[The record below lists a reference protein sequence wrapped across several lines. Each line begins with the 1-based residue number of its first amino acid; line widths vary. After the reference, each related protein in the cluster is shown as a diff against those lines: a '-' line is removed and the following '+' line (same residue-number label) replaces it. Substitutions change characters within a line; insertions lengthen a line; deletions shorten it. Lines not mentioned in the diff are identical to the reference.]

1 MAPRAETLSRKPC
14 PSRRKTARV
23 SSQGARAVSR
33 ARLSGQGQ
41 SQAEGTGN
49 QGGQELFT
57 LRGQEYENSGGR
69 GFFQGFEQGVGRLV
83 AVQAQAHEQDHPA
96 ALTVGRVAQTAFQL
110 TYPLHVEGPHQ
121 TGIFLILAVAD
132 AAVIGRQIQIFAR
145 GDLQADRAGQTGRA
159 VFGVRGLRAVAARGP
174 VAGQIQALLLAAAF
188 QQQNL
193 GRGLAQTVQHGLEAV
208 KGRSATAGSRLAFM
222 AAARRAFSA
231 RWSGGGP
238 RPRKSWRPSRR

>member
-1 MAPRAETLSRKPC
+1 M
-14 PSRRKTARV
+14 
-23 SSQGARAVSR
+23 
-33 ARLSGQGQ
+33 
-41 SQAEGTGN
+41 
-49 QGGQELFT
+49 
-57 LRGQEYENSGGR
+57 
-69 GFFQGFEQGVGRLV
+69 
-83 AVQAQAHEQDHPA
+83 
-96 ALTVGRVAQTAFQL
+96 GRVAQTAFQL

-208 KGRSATAGSRLAFM
+208 KGQVRHSGEQACVHGCRAARVQRTMVWRRSAPTEIMETFTPLSSSI
-222 AAARRAFSA
+222 RRI
-231 RWSGGGP
+231 
-238 RPRKSWRPSRR
+238 